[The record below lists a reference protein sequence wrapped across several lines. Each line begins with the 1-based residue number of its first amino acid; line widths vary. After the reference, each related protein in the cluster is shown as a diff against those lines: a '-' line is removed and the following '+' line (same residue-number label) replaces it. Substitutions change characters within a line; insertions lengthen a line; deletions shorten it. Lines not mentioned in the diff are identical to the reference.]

1 MGTEGRRGG
10 LIVSLQRVGAS
21 LLGLLQARL
30 ELLGAE
36 LREER
41 TRVFGLLAWG
51 AVALL
56 LLQTGVLFLGLLAVA
71 AWGEERRL
79 LALAVVAGLFIGA
92 AVLAW
97 RLART
102 HLEREEGA
110 FAASL
115 AELERDREALRNGE
129 R

>member
-30 ELLGAE
+30 ELLGTE

-41 TRVFGLLAWG
+41 TRLFGLLAWT
-51 AVALL
+51 ALALL
-56 LLQTGVLFLGLLAVA
+56 LLQAGVLFLGLLAVA
-71 AWGEERRL
+71 AWGEEHRL
-79 LALAVVAGLFIGA
+79 LALAVVAALFIGA
-92 AVLAW
+92 AALAW

-102 HLEREEGA
+102 QLQREDTP

-115 AELERDREALRNGE
+115 AELERDREALRGGE